1 MTRSWMIGQPLPEGR
16 AGRVILGCELH
27 DRSPSIGVMGQN
39 QRRGADDGELRP
51 PAGNKILA
59 ESLTVL
65 QLPRLAFR
73 TPALLARSA
82 RGTSQPTLLIPGLR
96 ANDVS
101 NLPIRS
107 FLNQRGFR
115 THGWGLGVN
124 RGDVQGMLPSVLA
137 RVEQIFDRAGEP
149 VHLVGWSLGGVLARE
164 VARERSELVA
174 QVITYGTPVVGGPLY
189 TSVTGVYSPE
199 ERREIA
205 ARIAERNRVPIE
217 VPITALYSKR
227 DGIVAWRACIDTFSP
242 DVDNVEVTS
251 THIGMGIDP
260 DVWQIVADRLAR

>member
-1 MTRSWMIGQPLPEGR
+1 MTE
-16 AGRVILGCELH
+16 
-27 DRSPSIGVMGQN
+27 D
-39 QRRGADDGELRP
+39 QRGTGSRWSDEPHRLRP
-51 PAGNKILA
+51 PSGNKILA

-65 QLPRLAFR
+65 QLPRLALR
-73 TPALLARSA
+73 TPSLLARSA
-82 RGTSQPTLLIPGLR
+82 RGTKQPALLIPGLR

-101 NLPIRS
+101 NLPMRS
-107 FLNQRGFR
+107 FLNQRNFR
-115 THGWGLGVN
+115 TYGWNLGVN
-124 RGDVQGMLPSVLA
+124 RGDVEAVLPALID
-137 RVEQIFDRAGEP
+137 RVEQIFERAAEP
-149 VHLVGWSLGGVLARE
+149 VHLIGWSLGGVLARE

-189 TSVTGVYSPE
+189 TSVTGVYTPE

-205 ARIAERNRVPIE
+205 ARIAERNRIPIE
-217 VPITALYSKR
+217 VPITALHSKR

-242 DVDNVEVTS
+242 DVENVEVTS